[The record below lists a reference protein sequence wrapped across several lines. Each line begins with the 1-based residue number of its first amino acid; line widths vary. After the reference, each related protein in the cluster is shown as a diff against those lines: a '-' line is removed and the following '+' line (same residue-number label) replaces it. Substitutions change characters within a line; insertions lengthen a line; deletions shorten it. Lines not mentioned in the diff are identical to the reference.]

1 MVVRIAEGT
10 LETLFGNF
18 LEVLY
23 YNGQKESVAL
33 CMGDISDGENVLCR
47 VHSSCLSAH
56 VFNSTQCDCR
66 EQFAAA
72 QKEIQKVGRGI
83 IIWLDQEGKG
93 NGHYA
98 LLQSGKLKDKGV
110 FQTDAYEAIGFQKD
124 ARDFTPAAEIL
135 ADLGVKSIV
144 MMTNNPDKVETLTR
158 HGVNVTG
165 TQALII
171 DPDPDNAKLKHAL
184 LGKMKAGHKLDL
196 F

>member
-1 MVVRIAEGT
+1 MVIRIAEGT

-72 QKEIQKVGRGI
+72 QKEIQKVGRGV

-165 TQALII
+165 TKALII
-171 DPDPDNAKLKHAL
+171 DPDPNNLKLKHAL